1 MKKDESVLILTI
13 EKLTSKQTTFVE
25 QLLTGSSIKLAAKIA
40 GVTERTAHNWLL
52 LEQVKQAI
60 ATGKEA
66 LFTSSLSRIELL
78 SLAAIDRLQ
87 EMMNDPLVPANVQA
101 SCARV
106 LAAKRLE
113 VAPAMAEA
121 APRSIDWSIFTPAQ
135 LDIIQPIFEA
145 AEAERKKQA

>member
-1 MKKDESVLILTI
+1 MKKDESTLILTI
-13 EKLTSKQTTFVE
+13 EKLTSKQTLFVE
-25 QLLTGSSIKLAAKIA
+25 QLLTGSSIKLAAKVA

-52 LEQVKQAI
+52 LPQVKKAI
-60 ATGKEA
+60 EQGKEA

-87 EMMNDPLVPANVQA
+87 DMMNDPLVPPNVQA
-101 SCARV
+101 SCARA

-121 APRSIDWSIFTPAQ
+121 APRRIDWSIFTPAQ

-145 AEAERKKQA
+145 AEAERNKQA